1 MLTFHSEEKNSSAI
15 ALLGTAS
22 ANHSVRLISDSVSII
37 SDVSN
42 GLLNSSDCGLDSC
55 SFYNGPSDSTIMSF
69 GQQSESCGSI
79 AYSGSS
85 ESCGSIAYS
94 GSSESCGSIASSSC
108 GSACS
113 YSC

>member
-15 ALLGTAS
+15 SLLGTAS
-22 ANHSVRLISDSVSII
+22 KNHSVRLISDSVSVIT
-37 SDVSN
+37 DTSN
-42 GLLNSSDCGLDSC
+42 GLLNSSDCGFDSC
-55 SFYNGPSDSTIMSF
+55 SFYNGPTDSAIISF

-79 AYSGSS
+79 AYSGST

-94 GSSESCGSIASSSC
+94 GSGESCGSIASSSC
-108 GSACS
+108 GSSCS

>member
-15 ALLGTAS
+15 GLLGTAS
-22 ANHSVRLISDSVSII
+22 KSHSVRLISDSI
-37 SDVSN
+37 SVITGSSDS
-42 GLLNSSDCGLDSC
+42 LLNGSDGGFDSC
-55 SFYNGPSDSTIMSF
+55 SFYNGPSDSTILSF

-79 AYSGSS
+79 AYSGST

-94 GSSESCGSIASSSC
+94 GSTESCGSIASSSC
-108 GSACS
+108 GSSCS